1 MAKKNKNRNPVISTI
16 RPKRLNREVR
26 ARVRLKYGEVGR
38 ALKGDL
44 RASRQQSRNYNQWY
58 RQYRQGIAAAQRDS
72 QGAFNQLSS
81 EAAQRDRASQDR
93 YEANQRQ
100 VADEEA
106 RSAALRGVQ
115 GDTSN
120 MSRDAEADAQRQ
132 ALRDSYANRTGEMGA
147 SSRNLLNTIR
157 ASSTAGQAADQR
169 NERNV
174 RLGIRE
180 KQRELKRDKGAERVA
195 IRGDIRRE
203 ERDWVIQN
211 RTLKQK
217 DRYTDA
223 VNRQSR
229 LGYAGKV
236 ASANATVR
244 AAQLYSGAKIQAA
257 KIYNAGN
264 GQKVKGKDVMRA
276 SGYLRAEIVRARE
289 DGKKLTWKDVKKNPN
304 AWRARLIDRGA
315 DPVAAK
321 VAVRRF
327 LANKQR
333 KIGSR
338 GWAKEKKKRRF
349 GGR

>member
-16 RPKRLNREVR
+16 RRPKQLNREVK

-38 ALKGDL
+38 ALRGDL

-72 QGAFNQLSS
+72 QGAFNQLSDQ
-81 EAAQRDRASQDR
+81 AAQRDRASQDR

-120 MSRDAEADAQRQ
+120 MSRDAEADSQRQ

-157 ASSTAGQAADQR
+157 ASSAAGQAADQR

-244 AAQLYSGAKIQAA
+244 AAQLYSGAKIEAA
-257 KIYNAGN
+257 KIYNTGN

-276 SGYLRAEIVRARE
+276 SGYLRAEMKKQGLGWRA
-289 DGKKLTWKDVKKNPN
+289 VKRNSS
-304 AWRARLIDRGA
+304 AWRAKLIDRGA

-321 VAVRRF
+321 VAVRRL

-338 GWAKEKKKRRF
+338 GWAEEKKKRN
-349 GGR
+349 GKGRR